1 MTTPQKGFAFKE
13 IDREGLEMLD
23 AISEAHRFNR
33 WMYDTIRHWC
43 QGEILEVGSGIGNIS
58 RFFLQNNQPITLS
71 DLRDNYLG
79 HLNTRF
85 SGHPALRGIIN
96 LDLVHP
102 EFERLYS
109 G

>member
-1 MTTPQKGFAFKE
+1 MAKPQKGFAFKE
-13 IDREGLEMLD
+13 IDNEGLEMLD

-33 WMYDTIRHWC
+33 WMYDTIRPWC

-58 RFFLQNNQPITLS
+58 HFFLQNNQPLTLS
-71 DLRDNYLG
+71 DLRDNYLQ